1 MKLSQIKKRIIKNM
15 LDVKEANENYN
26 PFNSAFSYPPLNCTS
41 VDEAKEREE
50 LYLISLE
57 MREEEMRKEF

>member
-1 MKLSQIKKRIIKNM
+1 MKLSKIKSVLLKNM

-26 PFNSAFSYPPLNCTS
+26 SFNSAFSYPPLNCTS
-41 VDEAKEREE
+41 VEEAKEREE